1 MIGPSLYRPFPAG
14 GIPLFPEKE
23 KAAGGP
29 SPISLTEQL
38 YQSTSVKQVL
48 LIEDDEDDQLLFR
61 EAIEELHIS
70 VKLHTAANGLEA
82 ITALTQA
89 TQLPDLI
96 IMDINMPCMNG
107 MDCLQMLKTQPRFQS
122 VPVVIFTTSQNP
134 SDKQKSLALGA
145 AHFCV
150 KPPGFALL
158 KKQIAG
164 ILDLFI

>member
-1 MIGPSLYRPFPAG
+1 MTGLSLYRPLPAT

-23 KAAGGP
+23 KATGKPAAVP
-29 SPISLTEQL
+29 FTEQP
-38 YQSTSVKQVL
+38 YRSAAVKKVL
-48 LIEDDEDDQLLFR
+48 LIEDDEDDQLFFR
-61 EAIEELHIS
+61 EAIDELHIHI
-70 VKLHTAANGLEA
+70 KLSTAANGQEA
-82 ITALTQA
+82 IMLLTHA

-107 MDCLQMLKTQPRFQS
+107 MDCLQMLKTHARFQS

-134 SDKQKSLALGA
+134 SDKQKALALGA

-158 KKQIAG
+158 KKHIAG
-164 ILDLFI
+164 ILDLFT